1 MLALILVELEQKS
14 SSRSALLD
22 EVKEGVI
29 VLNAMSNEVVYHNA
43 AAAAGDKHQTLD
55 SERSENDPMNE
66 KTMIELVKDKDCA

>member
-29 VLNAMSNEVVYHNA
+29 VLNAMSNEIVYHNA
-43 AAAAGDKHQTLD
+43 AAATGDKHLTFE
-55 SERSENDPMNE
+55 SERSDQDPINDQ
-66 KTMIELVKDKDCA
+66 THL